1 MAMRTTKSLVTF
13 QSPFLLKGFVKP
25 EPPGT
30 YQVETDE
37 EIIEGNGHTAYRR
50 IATLLYVVT
59 GSTTRTVR
67 VEPSDLEAALRRDR
81 S

>member
-1 MAMRTTKSLVTF
+1 MAIRTTKSSVTF
-13 QSPFLLKGFVKP
+13 QSPFLLKGFTRS

-37 EIIEGNGHTAYRR
+37 EIIEGNDHTAYRR
-50 IATLLYVVT
+50 IATLLYVTT
-59 GSTTRTVR
+59 GSTMRTVQ
-67 VEPSDLEAALRRDR
+67 VEPTDLEAALRRDR